1 MHDSL
6 WTFKKVILHKKLIF
20 VYNAN
25 SGTWNSVLDSAHK
38 FLKPETYS
46 CKLCAV
52 THGLAG
58 EKKAW
63 KNYRKSS
70 NIEMVF
76 YHKDE
81 FLSAFASKYLLKFD
95 FPAILFAEIGDLQV
109 LISAKEFNEISSVE
123 KLIEIIENRV

>member
-1 MHDSL
+1 L
-6 WTFKKVILHKKLIF
+6 NKKLIF

-25 SGTWNSVLDSAHK
+25 SGIWNSVIDTARKVLNPD
-38 FLKPETYS
+38 TYS

-58 EKKAW
+58 ESKVW
-63 KNYRKSS
+63 KNYRISS
-70 NIEMVF
+70 NIDMEF

-81 FLSAFASKYLLKFD
+81 FLKTFASKYLLRFE
-95 FPAILFAEIGDLQV
+95 FPVILFVENGESQM
-109 LISAKEFNEISSVE
+109 LISAEEFNEISSVE

>member
-1 MHDSL
+1 MD
-6 WTFKKVILHKKLIF
+6 KKLIF

-25 SGTWNSVLDSAHK
+25 SGTWNSVLDSVHK
-38 FLKPETYS
+38 ILKPETYS

-58 EKKAW
+58 KKNTW

-70 NIEMVF
+70 NLDMEF
-76 YHKDE
+76 FHKDE
-81 FLSAFASKYLLKFD
+81 FLKSFASKYLLKFD
-95 FPAILFAEIGDLQV
+95 FPAVLYAENGDLQV
-109 LISAKEFNEISSVE
+109 LISAEEFNAISSVE

>member
-1 MHDSL
+1 M
-6 WTFKKVILHKKLIF
+6 HKKLIF
-20 VYNAN
+20 IYNAN

-38 FLKPETYS
+38 ILKPESYS

-52 THGLAG
+52 TYGLAG

-70 NIEMVF
+70 NFDMEF

-81 FLSAFASKYLLKFD
+81 FLNTFASKYLLKFD
-95 FPAILFAEIGDLQV
+95 FPAVLYAENVDLQV
-109 LISAKEFNEISSVE
+109 LISAEEFNEISSVE